1 MKKKLFILL
10 LISLVI
16 IQCKKD
22 DDTISEYEAREYS
35 DQVIDDQIALEEYL
49 QSHTYNYEDFNSD
62 SNIDVDIK
70 FLGDNSTE
78 LSLFDMASVQSI
90 DVPDANGENVPHNL
104 YYIIARDGIKENP
117 FTVYRD
123 WDKIPKEWDRNPTD
137 EAEKIA
143 EQGRNALEKAKTNLK
158 RVS

>member
-49 QSHTYNYEDFNSD
+49 QSHTYNYEDFNSN

-70 FLGDNSTE
+70 FL
-78 LSLFDMASVQSI
+78 
-90 DVPDANGENVPHNL
+90 
-104 YYIIARDGIKENP
+104 
-117 FTVYRD
+117 
-123 WDKIPKEWDRNPTD
+123 
-137 EAEKIA
+137 
-143 EQGRNALEKAKTNLK
+143 
-158 RVS
+158 

>member
-49 QSHTYNYEDFNSD
+49 QSHTYNYEDFNSN

-90 DVPDANGENVPHNL
+90 DVPDANGENVPHTIL
-104 YYIIARDGIKENP
+104 SQEM
-117 FTVYRD
+117 
-123 WDKIPKEWDRNPTD
+123 E
-137 EAEKIA
+137 
-143 EQGRNALEKAKTNLK
+143 
-158 RVS
+158 

>member
-49 QSHTYNYEDFNSD
+49 QSHTYNYEDFNSN

-70 FLGDNSTE
+70 FLKAIVKKRK
-78 LSLFDMASVQSI
+78 LSF
-90 DVPDANGENVPHNL
+90 
-104 YYIIARDGIKENP
+104 
-117 FTVYRD
+117 
-123 WDKIPKEWDRNPTD
+123 
-137 EAEKIA
+137 
-143 EQGRNALEKAKTNLK
+143 LEYQIMEF
-158 RVS
+158 